1 MPSHPDC
8 VPKPFLLALDQLVD
22 LGRKVVLALL
32 EAFAAFI
39 GDERNDLDLA
49 AQCLGRVF
57 DIFADFYVIVLDV
70 LLFEQAGGVVKLG
83 NAALD
88 HLRNDRIGLVGA
100 LGIILDL
107 GEQDFLLVV
116 DHRLRYLCFAD
127 ISRRHRRDLHA
138 DVLGQLGELGLAN

>member
-116 DHRLRYLCFAD
+116 L
-127 ISRRHRRDLHA
+127 
-138 DVLGQLGELGLAN
+138 QT